1 MTGFDAHRNGDWV
14 RFSVRIQPRASKN
27 EIVGVQGNSI
37 KVRVTAPPLDGL
49 ANQALIDFL
58 SEELGIPRRNVCI
71 VSGHSS
77 RSKIIEVSGVEIETV
92 KHLAD

>member
-1 MTGFDAHRNGDWV
+1 MTGFDAHRNGDAV
-14 RFSVRIQPRASKN
+14 AR
-27 EIVGVQGNSI
+27 
-37 KVRVTAPPLDGL
+37 
-49 ANQALIDFL
+49 ALIDFL

-92 KHLAD
+92 KPLAD